1 VIKRL
6 LLWLFTAQ
14 SDADGFYEAQSTEA
28 PSTTLA
34 KMMALTILQELP
46 TPDYFRQDF
55 RCRMTTSKFMVEFD
69 YDQGRWTFRTSSFN
83 SVSFSNRDKNILV
96 RSFEQYLKLRD
107 RKDKLLAEEKSQR
120 AAVDV
125 ISQWMGVSDAAVSS

>member
-1 VIKRL
+1 
-6 LLWLFTAQ
+6 
-14 SDADGFYEAQSTEA
+14 
-28 PSTTLA
+28 
-34 KMMALTILQELP
+34 
-46 TPDYFRQDF
+46 
-55 RCRMTTSKFMVEFD
+55 MTTSKFMVEFD